1 MQKGSVNKIVLVGH
15 LGADPE
21 SRFTPS
27 GVAVSTF
34 NMATNESWKNKEGEY
49 EDRTEWHRI
58 VLYGKAAETAS
69 EYMKKGQLAYVEGR
83 IRTRSWEDKDGMTRY
98 TTEVL
103 GDRFTMLGRKSENK
117 STAPAEAGASAS
129 ASAGGGG
136 GDDDDLPF

>member
-1 MQKGSVNKIVLVGH
+1 MQKGSVNKVVLVGH

-34 NMATNESWKNKEGEY
+34 NMATNESWKNKDGEY

-103 GDRFTMLGRKSENK
+103 GDRFTMLGRKGENK
-117 STAPAEAGASAS
+117 STAPAET
-129 ASAGGGG
+129 GGSGN
-136 GDDDDLPF
+136 DDDLPF

>member
-1 MQKGSVNKIVLVGH
+1 MQKGSVNKVVLVGH

-27 GVAVSTF
+27 GVAVTTF
-34 NMATNESWKNKEGEY
+34 NMATNESWKNKDGEY

-58 VLYGKAAETAS
+58 VLFGKAAETAS
-69 EYMKKGQLAYVEGR
+69 EYMKKGQLTYVEGR

-103 GDRFTMLGRKSENK
+103 GDRFTMLGRKGENK
-117 STAPAEAGASAS
+117 SAAPADA
-129 ASAGGGG
+129 G